1 MRIAFCLYGLVG
13 SATEKY
19 GLGADIDYRIGHH
32 LNEKYIFDKNDTID
46 VFIHSW
52 STDYEKGLV
61 DVYKPKNYIIEKQ
74 IDFKQSSVR
83 QNSIASRWYSLAM
96 VNQLKSLYEE
106 ENDFKYDWVMLS
118 RFDYVFNKDLI
129 FKDLD
134 NKYFYNSHILECV
147 GGSCKCDSYGA
158 YSDPWF
164 FGNSSDIDL
173 FSTMYEKWGTYCTTP
188 GVLLHSSHK
197 ETLHHIKQTGLKSR
211 LKHIFY
217 DRFDHYPVR
226 CKYINCEY
234 TNEEFDVTNLKSF
247 NNIDDG
253 YGARTHTQD
262 RIIERN
268 NE

>member
-74 IDFKQSSVR
+74 IDFKQISVR

-96 VNQLKSLYEE
+96 TNQLKSVYEE
-106 ENDFKYDWVMLS
+106 KNNFKYDWVMLS
-118 RFDYVFNKDLI
+118 RFDYVFNKNLI

-134 NKYFYNSHILECV
+134 NKYFYISHIMECI
-147 GGSCKCDSYGA
+147 GGPCVCDA
-158 YSDPWF
+158 WEMYSDPWF

-173 FSTMYEKWGTYCTTP
+173 FSTMYEKWGTY
-188 GVLLHSSHK
+188 GIGHSHT
-197 ETLHHIKQTGLKSR
+197 ETLHHIKQTGLKLR

-217 DRFDHYPVR
+217 DRVDHYPVR

-234 TNEEFDVTNLKSF
+234 TNEEFDVINLKSF
-247 NNIDDG
+247 NSIHDG
-253 YGARTHTQD
+253 YGNRTHTQD
-262 RIIERN
+262 PIIKRN
-268 NE
+268 HE